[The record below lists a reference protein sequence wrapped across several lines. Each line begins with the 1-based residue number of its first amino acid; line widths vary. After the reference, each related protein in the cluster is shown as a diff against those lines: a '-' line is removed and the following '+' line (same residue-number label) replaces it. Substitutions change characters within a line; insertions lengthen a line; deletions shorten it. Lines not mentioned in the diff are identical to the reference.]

1 MGSPEEVIVCV
12 PWHVL
17 LSMLLMLQILS
28 MLPMLL
34 RVVVVAVVR
43 VVVVAVVL
51 MVEVVVVAVAVA
63 VAVVLVFVVVVVVVV
78 APFFPCLWSLDCFR
92 GKDRKN
98 SGTPLAQ
105 EGRNANSA
113 SCSPPKVPPVHPLTP
128 PSTGCFAACSLLP
141 AIPY

>member
-63 VAVVLVFVVVVVVVV
+63 VVVVLVFVVVVVVV